1 MGSKKPSY
9 TFALLISLLILIIF
23 TISSQVRV
31 VEATSRILANGR
43 PIIWTPASKSC
54 GALHAS
60 WKKYRRPCKRPK
72 RTPRTAPAS
81 YNSP

>member
-1 MGSKKPSY
+1 MGNIVGVY
-9 TFALLISLLILIIF
+9 EEILIF

-43 PIIWTPASKSC
+43 TIVWTPASKSC
-54 GALHAS
+54 GASHAS
-60 WKKYRRPCKRPK
+60 WKKYRRPCKRP
-72 RTPRTAPAS
+72 PRSAHAS